1 MAVPEPRLADV
12 EYLEVQCKSALNP
25 VKGMGFGWSL
35 NPYTGCE
42 HRCAFCYVRAFERR
56 ADRPSDDRY
65 GRTVRVKVN
74 VAAVLRSEVSRK
86 SWRKE
91 TVVIGAATDPYQP
104 AEGRFK
110 LTRQCLEVLRDFSNP
125 AAMITRGPM
134 IVRDLDVLT
143 ELARRAQLHITFSI
157 PTVDDDIWRRT
168 EPGTAHPKQR
178 LRAIE
183 KLVGA
188 GIDVGVGMAPIL
200 PGLSDRPDRLEA
212 VVKAARASAATRTTV
227 PSELAAL
234 GFRTCGVPSTCCRE
248 ESAVSRRPRSPGGP
262 CPATSTSSKRTA
274 NSSRCACSS
283 TRASSIGSLTR
294 DSRASRASQSR
305 RVICAA
311 RWSTSAYVSSS
322 LDCAAMSTEQK
333 KPAES
338 LVQGL
343 LAEKR
348 ELKVQLERVRMELAE
363 TREGSSGPDPRL
375 KDLEVEVERLR
386 HQLATARADA
396 NVLREERDELRAGI
410 EKALEQIADLSVEA

>member
-1 MAVPEPRLADV
+1 MSAPEPRLAAV

-25 VKGMGFGWSL
+25 VKGMGFDWSL

-74 VAAVLRSEVSRK
+74 VAAVLRSELSRK

-110 LTRQCLEVLRDFSNP
+110 LTRQCLQVLRDFSNP

-183 KLVGA
+183 RLVGA

-212 VVKAARASAATRTTV
+212 VVKAARAAGATGLWAGMLHLKDGTREHFMSVLSKHWPELV
-227 PSELAAL
+227 PRYEQAYRDRVYLPPAL
-234 GFRTCGVPSTCCRE
+234 GKPAMN
-248 ESAVSRRPRSPGGP
+248 AVARL
-262 CPATSTSSKRTA
+262 
-274 NSSRCACSS
+274 
-283 TRASSIGSLTR
+283 RAMHAVADR
-294 DSRASRASQSR
+294 R
-305 RVICAA
+305 RV
-311 RWSTSAYVSSS
+311 VLEPPPPPEQLS
-322 LDCAAMSTEQK
+322 L
-333 KPAES
+333 
-338 LVQGL
+338 L
-343 LAEKR
+343 
-348 ELKVQLERVRMELAE
+348 
-363 TREGSSGPDPRL
+363 
-375 KDLEVEVERLR
+375 
-386 HQLATARADA
+386 
-396 NVLREERDELRAGI
+396 N
-410 EKALEQIADLSVEA
+410 